1 MSVIIGPL
9 NHSFCGIIGQWNVVN
24 KSFELEG
31 RNPVP
36 DCCRL
41 TEKLS
46 SNTNTYKRVSRSV
59 GQLVGWSVGRL
70 VGWSVYRSDLAF
82 LASNFNILA
91 VYGPIR
97 LCFTYYAHVG
107 LCYHIS
113 RAHGPI
119 TTFGVHRGI

>member
-31 RNPVP
+31 RNLVP

-46 SNTNTYKRVSRSV
+46 SNTNTYKRVSQSV
-59 GQLVGWSVGRL
+59 VV
-70 VGWSVYRSDLAF
+70 VVVVMAAAVTAPELA
-82 LASNFNILA
+82 
-91 VYGPIR
+91 
-97 LCFTYYAHVG
+97 
-107 LCYHIS
+107 
-113 RAHGPI
+113 
-119 TTFGVHRGI
+119 HRGPAPGAGGAQGAGGTAGPCARDP